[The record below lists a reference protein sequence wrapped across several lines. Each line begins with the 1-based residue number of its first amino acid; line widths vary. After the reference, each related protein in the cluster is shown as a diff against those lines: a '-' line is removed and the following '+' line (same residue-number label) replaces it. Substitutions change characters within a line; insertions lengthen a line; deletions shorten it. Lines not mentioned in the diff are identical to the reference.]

1 MIFNYMVGDNSRRLL
16 VENGREIFLRAEDKA
31 RRIIMTNR
39 GFDIIKD
46 VKFIES
52 LKEELLVSYKDNKE
66 LSKYIDYWNLVLYYL
81 RKIVYENEC
90 L

>member
-1 MIFNYMVGDNSRRLL
+1 MS
-16 VENGREIFLRAEDKA
+16 AELKA
-31 RRIIMTNR
+31 RRIIRTNR
-39 GFDIIKD
+39 NFKVREDI
-46 VKFIES
+46 KFIES
-52 LKEELLVSYKDNKE
+52 IKEGLLISYKDNKE